1 MTALSMTKEDL
12 CTFLERAFP
21 QVASDLSLESVTPY
35 RTILRLKV
43 GPQHLRP
50 GGTVSGPSL
59 FMLADAGMYLAI
71 LARIGP
77 VALAVTTNASIDFM
91 RKPVADRDVLAEVEI
106 LKLGRN
112 LVVGHAMLRSEGEQA
127 VVARVNLTY
136 AIPPK
141 G

>member
-21 QVASDLSLESVTPY
+21 QVASDLSLESVTPD

-112 LVVGHAMLRSEGEQA
+112 LVVGQAMLRSEGEQA

-141 G
+141 K